1 IQFPISSIARITHG
15 SKRVTELE
23 TEEAPHP
30 HESAVMSGAAAAAVA
45 PGGEAY
51 TRDGGGVVPPAGE
64 KTFAYEGTVS
74 AAGVTGAS
82 GQLQPTTREEGHTT
96 LGETLR
102 RSGKSSSSSSSSSED
117 DGQGGRRKKKSIK
130 EKIKEKLP
138 GSHKQEEQKQAGHT
152 APAAGTGTGTGTHAA
167 GKHEKKGIV
176 EKIKEKL
183 PGHGHH

>member
-1 IQFPISSIARITHG
+1 MAEHATGVYGHPYP
-15 SKRVTELE
+15 RVDQYGNPVPPVDQYGNPVPDEPAPRDTAAGYVAPPDPAVSTGDYGLAGA
-23 TEEAPHP
+23 EAPHP

-102 RSGKSSSSSSSSSED
+102 RSGKSSSSSSSVTSLSSRCVLD
-117 DGQGGRRKKKSIK
+117 
-130 EKIKEKLP
+130 
-138 GSHKQEEQKQAGHT
+138 
-152 APAAGTGTGTGTHAA
+152 
-167 GKHEKKGIV
+167 
-176 EKIKEKL
+176 
-183 PGHGHH
+183 